1 MRIFN
6 KARLETI
13 KSSGLRKYIIY
24 AIGEIVLVV
33 LGILIALWINNKNQ
47 EEQIASTN
55 VDLQEKVLLQLEK
68 DIEVIDQF
76 KKELDTLNNV
86 YLRVLN
92 REYDKTKMDEKGILS
107 TLLLDVKDLGMDM
120 HNTNWIDNAV
130 LDTSKASEN
139 LINLSGIYKSYF
151 KDIDDIEKI
160 IYEKFTA
167 NLGYLEKTQPW
178 YTTLI
183 TDLRCEND
191 CINYL
196 LRSEQH
202 KSRTASLR
210 FLYIHSYRELVSRF
224 HYELIASKEELE
236 LSLQME
242 EDAT

>member
-1 MRIFN
+1 
-6 KARLETI
+6 
-13 KSSGLRKYIIY
+13 
-24 AIGEIVLVV
+24 VV
-33 LGILIALWINNKNQ
+33 LGILIALWINNRNQ

-107 TLLLDVKDLGMDM
+107 TLLLNVKDLGMDK

-130 LDTSKASEN
+130 LDASKASEN

-167 NLGYLEKTQPW
+167 NLGIPL
-178 YTTLI
+178 
-183 TDLRCEND
+183 
-191 CINYL
+191 
-196 LRSEQH
+196 
-202 KSRTASLR
+202 
-210 FLYIHSYRELVSRF
+210 
-224 HYELIASKEELE
+224 
-236 LSLQME
+236 
-242 EDAT
+242 

>member
-151 KDIDDIEKI
+151 KDIEDIEKI
-160 IYEKFTA
+160 IYEKFT
-167 NLGYLEKTQPW
+167 
-178 YTTLI
+178 
-183 TDLRCEND
+183 
-191 CINYL
+191 
-196 LRSEQH
+196 
-202 KSRTASLR
+202 
-210 FLYIHSYRELVSRF
+210 
-224 HYELIASKEELE
+224 
-236 LSLQME
+236 
-242 EDAT
+242 